1 MILEEVQ
8 ILVDL
13 VFHGI
18 TNIPELRMV
27 LKLIDS
33 YWLINLPSLIG
44 QFENLL

>member
-1 MILEEVQ
+1 MILEEIQ

-27 LKLIDS
+27 FN
-33 YWLINLPSLIG
+33 LINSDLLIILRSLIG
-44 QFENLL
+44 QFETLM